1 MSYSKYAHSPNKN
14 NLLKL
19 KSCSISFIYIKFKKR
34 NIRIIAII
42 SKFKMNLP
50 INHFYFE
57 CFEYF
62 YSTVTTFAKF
72 LG

>member
-42 SKFKMNLP
+42 SNFEMNLP
-50 INHFYFE
+50 RNHFYFE
-57 CFEYF
+57 CFLFNSNYF
-62 YSTVTTFAKF
+62 C
-72 LG
+72 

>member
-50 INHFYFE
+50 RNHFYFE

-62 YSTVTTFAKF
+62 LFNSDYFC
-72 LG
+72 

>member
-19 KSCSISFIYIKFKKR
+19 KLCSISFIYIKFKKR

-42 SKFKMNLP
+42 LNFQNEFP
-50 INHFYFE
+50 RIHFYFE
-57 CFEYF
+57 YF
-62 YSTVTTFAKF
+62 LFNSDYFC
-72 LG
+72 

>member
-42 SKFKMNLP
+42 SKFEMKLS
-50 INHFYFE
+50 IIHFYFD

-62 YSTVTTFAKF
+62 LFNSNYFC
-72 LG
+72 